1 MIKNDRR
8 MAMQERLQPI
18 AARFFAAGFP
28 VYLVGGSVRN
38 ELLGLPASDLDICG
52 PARPEQVISLFE
64 GSGMRVVPRA
74 VHFGTVEIHFE
85 RHGKRY
91 MAEYTTFRHDSYRCG
106 HRPDSVQFT
115 DRIEIDALRRDFRV
129 NALYRDLVSG
139 ELLDPTGG
147 LTDIEKRCLRT
158 VTDDPALVLRD
169 DGLRILRMARF
180 AAQLRFSVDEGLLQ
194 CAKEYAPLLM
204 DIAPERIREEWE
216 KILLSDLR
224 YPSLPGGVE
233 ASVGRGLSL
242 LEQTGAFRAFFSD
255 CVRDADT
262 VLALANLFS
271 TNAVFTIAAKDGA
284 DSFLG
289 AFGENTNVLALR
301 CAAFFGRTNPEIL
314 KNALV
319 SLRFSTEIVRKTAIF
334 VENLWDT
341 VDNSSLRQKLAQ
353 MGYTQGTALACILLA
368 RNRPQE
374 ARAVFSTLAAL
385 ERENAPMDVRALRVN
400 GNDLLPLLEGKDRRI
415 MTPLLE
421 ALRVHCV
428 DDPSENEREK
438 LLLFAKKYLRNQIPQ
453 NN

>member
-1 MIKNDRR
+1 M
-8 MAMQERLQPI
+8 
-18 AARFFAAGFP
+18 
-28 VYLVGGSVRN
+28 
-38 ELLGLPASDLDICG
+38 
-52 PARPEQVISLFE
+52 
-64 GSGMRVVPRA
+64 
-74 VHFGTVEIHFE
+74 
-85 RHGKRY
+85 
-91 MAEYTTFRHDSYRCG
+91 
-106 HRPDSVQFT
+106 
-115 DRIEIDALRRDFRV
+115 
-129 NALYRDLVSG
+129 
-139 ELLDPTGG
+139 
-147 LTDIEKRCLRT
+147 
-158 VTDDPALVLRD
+158 TDDPALVLRD

-233 ASVGRGLSL
+233 GSVGRGLSL
-242 LEQTGAFRAFFSD
+242 LEQTGAFRAFS
-255 CVRDADT
+255 AT
-262 VLALANLFS
+262 VCATPTQFWHS
-271 TNAVFTIAAKDGA
+271 QICFPQMRFTIAAKDGA

-301 CAAFFGRTNPEIL
+301 CAAFFGRTTPEIL

-341 VDNSSLRQKLAQ
+341 VDNFSLRQKLAQ

-400 GNDLLPLLEGKDRRI
+400 GNDLLPLLEGKEQTD
-415 MTPLLE
+415 
-421 ALRVHCV
+421 H
-428 DDPSENEREK
+428 DPSSEAAART
-438 LLLFAKKYLRNQIPQ
+438 LRG
-453 NN
+453 

>member
-1 MIKNDRR
+1 
-8 MAMQERLQPI
+8 
-18 AARFFAAGFP
+18 
-28 VYLVGGSVRN
+28 
-38 ELLGLPASDLDICG
+38 
-52 PARPEQVISLFE
+52 
-64 GSGMRVVPRA
+64 
-74 VHFGTVEIHFE
+74 
-85 RHGKRY
+85 

-301 CAAFFGRTNPEIL
+301 CAAFFGRTNSEIL

-385 ERENAPMDVRALRVN
+385 ERENAPMDVRTLRVN